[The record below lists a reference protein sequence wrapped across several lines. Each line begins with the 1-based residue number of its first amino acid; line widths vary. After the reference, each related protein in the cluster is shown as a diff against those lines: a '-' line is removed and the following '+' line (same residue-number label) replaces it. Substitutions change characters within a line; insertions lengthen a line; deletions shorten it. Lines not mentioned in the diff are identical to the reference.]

1 MRETT
6 VNQFRQ
12 HLKSEVDQCIQEHD
26 VLKVNRRNG
35 EGFVVLAESDWKAI
49 DETLFLNRI
58 PSMVESIQEAAKEPL
73 DQGTPLSKLD
83 W

>member
-6 VNQFRQ
+6 VNHFRQ
-12 HLKSEVDQCIQEHD
+12 HLKAEVDQCVEEHG

-49 DETLFLNRI
+49 DETLYLSRI
-58 PSMVESIQEAAKEPL
+58 PQMVESITQAANEPL
-73 DQGTPLSKLD
+73 DQGTPLSELD